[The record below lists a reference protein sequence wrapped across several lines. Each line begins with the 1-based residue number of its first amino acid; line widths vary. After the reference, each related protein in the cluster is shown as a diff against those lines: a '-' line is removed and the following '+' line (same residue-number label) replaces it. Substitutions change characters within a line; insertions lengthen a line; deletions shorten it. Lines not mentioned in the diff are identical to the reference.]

1 MVSSQFDLQY
11 DKVILEGMEIPEL
24 SVGDK
29 EYLQEF
35 IKCEL
40 LDMSATGL
48 RSLANMPDIETLNN
62 VSSLSHSPPQLVLKE
77 NSLDGKDLKQLQI
90 YRNLKEL
97 DLSNNQIA
105 DLELLRHLVS
115 HSF

>member
-1 MVSSQFDLQY
+1 MASVKEQLEELLGSQGEAPEVVSWQFDLQY

-24 SVGDK
+24 SVADK

-48 RSLANMPDIETLNN
+48 RSLVNMPDIETLNN
-62 VSSLSHSPPQLVLKE
+62 VSSLSPSPPQLVLKE
-77 NSLDGKDLKQLQI
+77 NSLDGKDLKQL
-90 YRNLKEL
+90 
-97 DLSNNQIA
+97 
-105 DLELLRHLVS
+105 
-115 HSF
+115 